1 MKKRKSGGSRKY
13 FLLII
18 VLISLLMI
26 SSSFTMLA
34 NYSDMIE
41 QDSGDVALNYTEGAA
56 NNLRSSI
63 DAYKSKALSL
73 VETINGIVF
82 EDEGDFFYRVS
93 LLWRDSRYG
102 DINFIRLF
110 NGDVEYDD
118 MGNIFD
124 STMESSAVKK
134 LVEAHVLACAGVVD
148 DRQYNFSTVA
158 FCIPIDGCEYADAML
173 VCYPVDSVVSYS
185 AEYTKEDYSN
195 SRFVSV
201 CAPGGEI
208 IRLVYKDEKTDV
220 QLHGNIYE
228 TLRDKVNDKSTVDTL
243 RAKIESGASDKNIVS
258 VSGETCI
265 ISFSGIREYESTV
278 FSVVGYY
285 RSTDIYQTGYLV
297 LRVVLGEFFV
307 FFLLVISLGIFGV
320 VETARQNRLI
330 ATLNDTNKVLGCFSR
345 SKFERVAIE
354 IISRNKA
361 TSFAVIVID
370 INHYDYILGQIGNEK
385 MIDLLKHLKML
396 YNGILELDETLGY
409 VENGRFVLL
418 LHYREIEN
426 LAERLNPMMAI
437 ASHRSS
443 QLTDSLAL
451 SLQGGIYTTD
461 RNLTNTVNK
470 MIDLAINAENATKFP
485 CDFGVFR
492 IYNETLYASSVQN
505 DYIEVHMES
514 ALKNHDFKVFYQ
526 PKYNIAENCPDGC
539 EALVRWYNP
548 KLDEYMQPDV
558 FLPLFEAN
566 RFIVKLDHYVF
577 EQVCNYI
584 NDSILNGLP
593 LYPVS
598 VNASRITAS
607 EKDFAKF
614 YIDMKRKYNIADGF
628 VTIEFTESFAYE
640 DYEMLRNTV
649 NELHAGGFKCSI
661 DDFGSG
667 FSSYNILKELPM
679 DEIKLD
685 KFFIKNGYSHERDIK
700 IISSVVALAREL
712 HMKITQEGVEV
723 SEELEFLKKIGCQ
736 VIQGYYYSR
745 PLALTDYIGF
755 LSNEKKI

>member
-1 MKKRKSGGSRKY
+1 MY
-13 FLLII
+13 
-18 VLISLLMI
+18 
-26 SSSFTMLA
+26 
-34 NYSDMIE
+34 
-41 QDSGDVALNYTEGAA
+41 
-56 NNLRSSI
+56 NL
-63 DAYKSKALSL
+63 
-73 VETINGIVF
+73 
-82 EDEGDFFYRVS
+82 
-93 LLWRDSRYG
+93 
-102 DINFIRLF
+102 
-110 NGDVEYDD
+110 
-118 MGNIFD
+118 
-124 STMESSAVKK
+124 
-134 LVEAHVLACAGVVD
+134 
-148 DRQYNFSTVA
+148 
-158 FCIPIDGCEYADAML
+158 
-173 VCYPVDSVVSYS
+173 
-185 AEYTKEDYSN
+185 
-195 SRFVSV
+195 
-201 CAPGGEI
+201 
-208 IRLVYKDEKTDV
+208 V
-220 QLHGNIYE
+220 QRH
-228 TLRDKVNDKSTVDTL
+228 TR
-243 RAKIESGASDKNIVS
+243 
-258 VSGETCI
+258 
-265 ISFSGIREYESTV
+265 IRE
-278 FSVVGYY
+278 
-285 RSTDIYQTGYLV
+285 
-297 LRVVLGEFFV
+297 
-307 FFLLVISLGIFGV
+307 
-320 VETARQNRLI
+320 
-330 ATLNDTNKVLGCFSR
+330 
-345 SKFERVAIE
+345 
-354 IISRNKA
+354 
-361 TSFAVIVID
+361 
-370 INHYDYILGQIGNEK
+370 H
-385 MIDLLKHLKML
+385 
-396 YNGILELDETLGY
+396 GILELDKTLGY

-437 ASHRSS
+437 AAHRSS

-526 PKYNIAENCPDGC
+526 PKYNIAESCPDGC

-558 FLPLFEAN
+558 F
-566 RFIVKLDHYVF
+566 
-577 EQVCNYI
+577 
-584 NDSILNGLP
+584 LP

-661 DDFGSG
+661 DGFGSG
-667 FSSYNILKELPM
+667 FSYYNILKELPM